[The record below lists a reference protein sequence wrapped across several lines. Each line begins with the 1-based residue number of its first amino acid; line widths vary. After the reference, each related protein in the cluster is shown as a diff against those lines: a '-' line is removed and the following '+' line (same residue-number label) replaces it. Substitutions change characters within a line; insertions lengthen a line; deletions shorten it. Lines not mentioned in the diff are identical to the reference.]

1 MVYSGS
7 KERVSQF
14 VKSNGATGSTIYPAI
29 AISIAKSIDMLTLYT
44 ADMKPAELQ
53 NYLQYAIAPR
63 PICFASTIDKAGN
76 VNLSPFSFFNMFG
89 TNPPMCVFSPARRV
103 RDNTTKHTLEN
114 VLEVGECVIN
124 IVNYSM
130 VQQTSLA
137 SVEYPKGVNE
147 FVKAGF
153 TSIPSEL
160 VKPPRVAE
168 APVQL
173 ECLIRNVIPLGD
185 QNGAGNLILA
195 EIKIIHIQDSILDS
209 DGRIDQ
215 EKIDLVARLGGDW
228 YCRVTKENL
237 FKVAK
242 PVKTVGIGIDALPHA
257 VRNSAILT
265 GNNLG
270 QLGNVEML
278 PGLDEVNKLKDSR
291 EIQDLLKETVYDPE
305 LRDAKIHAKAKAL
318 LDTGDVA
325 TAWKVLL
332 VDIR

>member
-1 MVYSGS
+1 
-7 KERVSQF
+7 
-14 VKSNGATGSTIYPAI
+14 
-29 AISIAKSIDMLTLYT
+29 MLTLHT
-44 ADMKPAELQ
+44 ADLKPAELQ

-76 VNLSPFSFFNMFG
+76 VNLSPFSFFNMFS
-89 TNPPMCVFSPARRV
+89 TNPPMCIFSPARRI

-137 SVEYPKGVNE
+137 SVEYPKGTNE

-153 TSIPSEL
+153 TALPSEL
-160 VKPPRVAE
+160 VSPPRVAE

-173 ECLIRNVIPLGD
+173 ECVVRDVISLGD
-185 QNGAGNLILA
+185 QKGAGNLILA
-195 EIKIIHIQDSILDS
+195 EIKIIHIQESILDE
-209 DGRIDQ
+209 DGKIDQ

-242 PVKTVGIGIDALPHA
+242 PVRTMGMGVDEIPFSI
-257 VRNSAILT
+257 RNSAILT

-270 QLGNVEML
+270 QLGNVEVL
-278 PGLDEVNKLKDSR
+278 PTPG
-291 EIQDLLKETVYDPE
+291 EIQLFKTEPVIHDILKETTNDPQ
-305 LRDAKIHAKAKAL
+305 LREVKIHSRAKAL
-318 LDTGDVA
+318 LESGDVH

-332 VDIR
+332 SGL